1 MHRKL
6 YFRIW
11 LAVVLAIAVLTLAVG
26 TVWRMTMEP
35 PLRHVVLRNTSGDVV
50 GAAAMRPRAESTP
63 PNWHSAEGDSDGD
76 KGSAH
81 APGSEESLEHQ
92 APPVGQFG
100 RGPEF
105 LVQMD
110 DGQMLHVHMPRPE
123 LRPWMGSIGYVSALC
138 LVALAV
144 ALGTYPVVR
153 RLTRRLENLQ
163 ASVEAWGDGNL
174 GVRALVE
181 GDDEAAFLARRFNH
195 AAQRLEVLVQA
206 RDALLASQKSLLAN
220 ASHELRSPL
229 ARLRMGLELLQGGGE
244 RDALRQELER
254 NISELD
260 QLIGEILLASRLD
273 AKEAD
278 LGAMELVDLVALCA
292 EECAHTGARLDCVDA
307 ELRVPG
313 VSKLLRRAVRNL
325 LENALRHGR
334 APNGD
339 AEPDSVVLELRP
351 VPVESPVVV
360 RLAVSD
366 QGPGVAAEHQQR
378 VFEPFYRLP
387 GVSETAGGTGL
398 GLALVKSIVERH
410 AGTVQCSNNP
420 QGGARFEITLP
431 AGIETPD
438 NGPTSG
444 QVVEKIVN
452 IPRLGDTSA

>member
-26 TVWRMTMEP
+26 TVWRLTMDP
-35 PLRHVVLRNTSGDVV
+35 PLRHVVLRNAAGDVL
-50 GAAAMRPRAESTP
+50 GAAAMRPLAESAQSH
-63 PNWHSAEGDSDGD
+63 WHSAETEADGD
-76 KGSAH
+76 KDRH
-81 APGSEESLEHQ
+81 AQVESEESLEHR
-92 APPVGQFG
+92 ALPVGQFG

-110 DGQMLHVHMPRPE
+110 DGQVLHVHMPRPE
-123 LRPWMGSIGYVSALC
+123 LQPWMGSIGYVSALC

-163 ASVEAWGDGNL
+163 KSVEAWGDGNL

-181 GDDEAAFLARRFNH
+181 GNDEAAFLARRFNH
-195 AAQRLEVLVQA
+195 AAQRLEALVQA
-206 RDALLASQKSLLAN
+206 RDALLESQKSLLAN

-273 AKEAD
+273 AKVAD
-278 LGAMELVDLVALCA
+278 LGAVETLDLVALCA
-292 EECAHTGARLDCVDA
+292 EECAHTGARLDAVDA
-307 ELRVPG
+307 VVRVRG
-313 VSKLLRRAVRNL
+313 VPKLLRRAVRNL

-334 APNGD
+334 APDGE
-339 AEPDSVVLELRP
+339 AAALGVVLELRP
-351 VPVESPVVV
+351 SHLENPAVV
-360 RLAVSD
+360 RIAVID
-366 QGPGVAAEHQQR
+366 QGPGVPLEHQQR

-387 GVSETAGGTGL
+387 GVSETGGGVGL
-398 GLALVKSIVERH
+398 GLALVKSIAERH
-410 AGTVQCSNNP
+410 GGSVRCSNNP
-420 QGGARFEITLP
+420 HGGARFELTLP
-431 AGIETPD
+431 AG
-438 NGPTSG
+438 S
-444 QVVEKIVN
+444 
-452 IPRLGDTSA
+452 

>member
-1 MHRKL
+1 MYRKL

-11 LAVVLAIAVLTLAVG
+11 LAVLLAIAVLTLAVG

-35 PLRHVVLRNTSGDVV
+35 PLRYVVLRNASGEVL
-50 GAAAMRPRAESTP
+50 GEASMRPRAESAH

-76 KGSAH
+76 KASPHEMGSD
-81 APGSEESLEHQ
+81 ESLEHH

-110 DGQMLHVHMPRPE
+110 DGQLLHVHMPRPAF
-123 LRPWMGSIGYVSALC
+123 RPWMGSIGYASALF

-163 ASVEAWGDGNL
+163 ASVESWGDGNL
-174 GVRALVE
+174 SVRARVE

-229 ARLRMGLELLQGGGE
+229 ARLRMGLELLEAGGDRE
-244 RDALRQELER
+244 ALREELDR

-273 AKEAD
+273 AKDAD
-278 LGAMELVDLVALCA
+278 MGAVESVDLLALCT
-292 EECAHTGARLDCVDA
+292 EECARTGARLDA
-307 ELRVPG
+307 GEGELRVQG
-313 VSKLLRRAVRNL
+313 VAKLLRRAVRNL
-325 LENALRHGR
+325 LENALRYGSAR
-334 APNGD
+334 TGEALSD
-339 AEPDSVVLELRP
+339 CVVLALRQEAGTAP
-351 VPVESPVVV
+351 ARVHI
-360 RLAVSD
+360 AVTD
-366 QGPGVAAEHQQR
+366 QGPGVPVEHQQR

-387 GVSETAGGTGL
+387 GVSEAGGGVGL

-410 AGTVQCSNNP
+410 GGTVTCTNMP
-420 QGGARFEITLP
+420 QGGACFALTLP
-431 AGIETPD
+431 VQGIQP
-438 NGPTSG
+438 
-444 QVVEKIVN
+444 
-452 IPRLGDTSA
+452 A

>member
-26 TVWRMTMEP
+26 TVWRLTMEP
-35 PLRHVVLRNTSGDVV
+35 PLRHVVLRNSTGDVL
-50 GAAAMRPRAESTP
+50 GAAALRPRVEPAQAQ
-63 PNWHSAEGDSDGD
+63 WHSADADNEGEGDKDSHHG
-76 KGSAH
+76 
-81 APGSEESLEHQ
+81 PGSDDALEHH

-110 DGQMLHVHMPRPE
+110 NGQLLHVHMPRPAS
-123 LRPWMGSIGYVSALC
+123 RPWMGSMGYASALC

-174 GVRALVE
+174 GVRALVD

-195 AAQRLEVLVQA
+195 AAQRVEALVQA

-229 ARLRMGLELLQGGGE
+229 ARLRMGLELLEGGGNRE
-244 RDALRQELER
+244 ALRDELER

-273 AKEAD
+273 AKQAD
-278 LGAMELVDLVALCA
+278 LGAVEVLDLVPLCA
-292 EECAHTGARLDCVDA
+292 QECAHTGARLDCTDTA
-307 ELRVPG
+307 LTMQGVP
-313 VSKLLRRAVRNL
+313 KLLRRAVRNL
-325 LENALRHGR
+325 LENAVRHGR
-334 APNGD
+334 SPDADAARAPVP
-339 AEPDSVVLELRP
+339 AVLELRHG
-351 VPVESPVVV
+351 VHAGAAVV
-360 RLAVSD
+360 RIAVID
-366 QGPGVAAEHQQR
+366 AGPGVPPEHQER

-387 GVSETAGGTGL
+387 GVSETSGGAGL
-398 GLALVKSIVERH
+398 GLALVKSIAERH
-410 AGTVQCSNNP
+410 GGTVQCSNNP

-431 AGIETPD
+431 AG
-438 NGPTSG
+438 
-444 QVVEKIVN
+444 
-452 IPRLGDTSA
+452 SAHSAGNPGSA

>member
-1 MHRKL
+1 MYRKL

-26 TVWRMTMEP
+26 TVWRLTMEP
-35 PLRHVVLRNTSGDVV
+35 PLRHVVLRNPSGEVL
-50 GAAAMRPRAESTP
+50 GAATMRPRAESARSS
-63 PNWHSAEGDSDGD
+63 WHSSDNDVDGD
-76 KGSAH
+76 KDSPSQAG
-81 APGSEESLEHQ
+81 GEESLEHR
-92 APPVGQFG
+92 ALPVGQFG

-105 LVQMD
+105 LVQME
-110 DGQMLHVHMPRPE
+110 DGQVLHVHMPRPE
-123 LRPWMGSIGYVSALC
+123 LRPWMSSIGYVSALC

-195 AAQRLEVLVQA
+195 AAQRLEALVQA

-278 LGAMELVDLVALCA
+278 LGAVETVDLLSLCA
-292 EECAHTGARLDCVDA
+292 QECSHTGARLDCTDTAV
-307 ELRVPG
+307 RVQG
-313 VSKLLRRAVRNL
+313 VPKLLRRAVRNL

-334 APNGD
+334 SPSGEAAPSG
-339 AEPDSVVLELRP
+339 VVLELRQ
-351 VPVESPVVV
+351 VEQAGVGLVQ
-360 RLAVSD
+360 LAVVDS
-366 QGPGVAAEHQQR
+366 GPGVAAEHRQR

-387 GVSETAGGTGL
+387 GVPETAGGAGL

-410 AGTVQCSNNP
+410 DGTVQCSNNP

-431 AGIETPD
+431 VGIETPA
-438 NGPTSG
+438 NNPTSG
-444 QVVEKIVN
+444 
-452 IPRLGDTSA
+452 

>member
-26 TVWRMTMEP
+26 TVWRLSMEP
-35 PLRHVVLRNTSGDVV
+35 PLRHVVLRNSTGDVL
-50 GAAAMRPRAESTP
+50 GAAALRPRLESAQSQ
-63 PNWHSAEGDSDGD
+63 WHSAEGESEGEQDSHHGTGAGD
-76 KGSAH
+76 A
-81 APGSEESLEHQ
+81 LEHQ

-110 DGQMLHVHMPRPE
+110 NGQLLHVHMPRPE

-174 GVRALVE
+174 GVRALVD

-195 AAQRLEVLVQA
+195 AAQRVEALVQA

-229 ARLRMGLELLQGGGE
+229 ARLRMGLELLEGGGDRE
-244 RDALRQELER
+244 ALREELER

-278 LGAMELVDLVALCA
+278 LGAIEMLDLVPLCA
-292 EECAHTGARLDCVDA
+292 QECAHTGARLDCA
-307 ELRVPG
+307 GTALPIQGVP
-313 VSKLLRRAVRNL
+313 KLLRRAVRNL
-325 LENALRHGR
+325 LENAVRHGR
-334 APNGD
+334 SPRGD
-339 AEPDSVVLELRP
+339 AAPATVVLELRQD
-351 VPVESPVVV
+351 VHAGAAVV
-360 RLAVSD
+360 RLAVID
-366 QGPGVAAEHQQR
+366 AGPGVPPEHQER

-387 GVSETAGGTGL
+387 GVSETSGGAGL

-410 AGTVQCSNNP
+410 GGTVQCSNNP

-431 AGIETPD
+431 AGIATSASS
-438 NGPTSG
+438 PTSG
-444 QVVEKIVN
+444 
-452 IPRLGDTSA
+452 

>member
-26 TVWRMTMEP
+26 TVWRMTMDP
-35 PLRHVVLRNTSGDVV
+35 PLRHVVLRNAAGDVL
-50 GAAAMRPRAESTP
+50 GAAAMRPLAESAQSH
-63 PNWHSAEGDSDGD
+63 WHSADTDADAD
-76 KGSAH
+76 KDHRAQAVG
-81 APGSEESLEHQ
+81 EESLEHR
-92 APPVGQFG
+92 ALPVGQFG

-105 LVQMD
+105 LVQME
-110 DGQMLHVHMPRPE
+110 DGQVLHVHMPRPE
-123 LRPWMGSIGYVSALC
+123 LRPWMGSMGYVSALC

-163 ASVEAWGDGNL
+163 KSVEAWGDGNL

-181 GDDEAAFLARRFNH
+181 GDDEAAFLAQRFND
-195 AAQRLEVLVQA
+195 AAQRLEALVQA
-206 RDALLASQKSLLAN
+206 RDALLESQKSLLAN

-273 AKEAD
+273 AQQAD
-278 LGAMELVDLVALCA
+278 LGAVERVDLVPLCA

-307 ELRVPG
+307 VVQVQGVP
-313 VSKLLRRAVRNL
+313 KLLRRAVRNL
-325 LENALRHGR
+325 LENASRHGR
-334 APNGD
+334 APHDG
-339 AEPDSVVLELRP
+339 EGTHGVILELRA
-351 VPVESPVVV
+351 SPSASPAVVY
-360 RLAVSD
+360 LAVMD
-366 QGPGVAAEHQQR
+366 QGPGVPMEYQQR

-387 GVSETAGGTGL
+387 GVSETGGGVGL
-398 GLALVKSIVERH
+398 GLALVKAIAERH
-410 AGTVQCSNNP
+410 GGSVRCSNNP
-420 QGGARFEITLP
+420 QGGARFELTLP
-431 AGIETPD
+431 VGRAIA
-438 NGPTSG
+438 
-444 QVVEKIVN
+444 
-452 IPRLGDTSA
+452 L

>member
-26 TVWRMTMEP
+26 AVWRLTMEP
-35 PLRHVVLRNTSGDVV
+35 PLRHVVLRNATGDVL
-50 GAAAMRPRAESTP
+50 GAAAMRPRVESAQSQ
-63 PNWHSAEGDSDGD
+63 WHSVEGESDGD
-76 KGSAH
+76 
-81 APGSEESLEHQ
+81 PGARNGPGAEESLEHQ

-110 DGQMLHVHMPRPE
+110 DGQLLHVHMPRPA

-174 GVRALVE
+174 GVRALVD

-195 AAQRLEVLVQA
+195 AAQRVEALVQA

-229 ARLRMGLELLQGGGE
+229 ARLRMGLELLEGGGDRE
-244 RDALRQELER
+244 ALRQELER

-278 LGAMELVDLVALCA
+278 LGANEVLDLVPLCA
-292 EECAHTGARLDCVDA
+292 QECAHTGARLDCTDTVVHVQG
-307 ELRVPG
+307 VP
-313 VSKLLRRAVRNL
+313 KLLRRAVRNL
-325 LENALRHGR
+325 LENAVRHGR
-334 APNGD
+334 SPQGD
-339 AEPDSVVLELRP
+339 AAPAAVVLELRH
-351 VPVESPVVV
+351 VVHAGVSVV
-360 RLAVSD
+360 RLAVID
-366 QGPGVAAEHQQR
+366 AGPGVPPEHQQR

-387 GVSETAGGTGL
+387 GVSETSGGAGL
-398 GLALVKSIVERH
+398 GLALVKSITERH
-410 AGTVQCSNNP
+410 GGTVQCSNTP
-420 QGGARFEITLP
+420 EGGARFEITLP
-431 AGIETPD
+431 AGIETSTSS
-438 NGPTSG
+438 PTS
-444 QVVEKIVN
+444 
-452 IPRLGDTSA
+452 R

>member
-35 PLRHVVLRNTSGDVV
+35 PVRHVVLRNAAGDVV
-50 GAAAMRPRAESTP
+50 GAAAMRPLAELAQS
-63 PNWHSAEGDSDGD
+63 NWHSTETDADGD
-76 KGSAH
+76 KDHH
-81 APGSEESLEHQ
+81 AQSGGEESLERR
-92 APPVGQFG
+92 ALPVGQFG

-105 LVQMD
+105 LVQME
-110 DGQMLHVHMPRPE
+110 DGQVLHVHIPRPD
-123 LRPWMGSIGYVSALC
+123 RPPWMGSMGYVSALC

-163 ASVEAWGDGNL
+163 RSVEAWGDGNL
-174 GVRALVE
+174 GVRAAVE
-181 GDDEAAFLARRFNH
+181 GDDEAAFLAQRFND
-195 AAQRLEVLVQA
+195 AAQRLEALVQA
-206 RDALLASQKSLLAN
+206 RDALLESQKSLLAN

-278 LGAMELVDLVALCA
+278 LGAVELVDLVPLCA

-307 ELRVPG
+307 VLRVPG
-313 VSKLLRRAVRNL
+313 VPKLLRRAVRNL
-325 LENALRHGR
+325 LENAQRHGR
-334 APNGD
+334 ASQSD
-339 AEPDSVVLELRP
+339 AASDSAVVLELRP
-351 VPVESPVVV
+351 SLQENPAVV
-360 RLAVSD
+360 RLAVMD
-366 QGPGVAAEHQQR
+366 QGPGVAPEHQQR

-387 GVSETAGGTGL
+387 GVSETGGGVGL
-398 GLALVKSIVERH
+398 GLALVKSIAERH
-410 AGTVQCSNNP
+410 GGSVRCSNNP
-420 QGGARFEITLP
+420 QGGARFELTLP
-431 AGIETPD
+431 
-438 NGPTSG
+438 
-444 QVVEKIVN
+444 
-452 IPRLGDTSA
+452 LGDSKAV